1 MRITGSAISLTVDD
15 VPASAKFLADQ
26 FGFSER
32 MAADG
37 FASLSHKGP
46 DRGLDIIFLRTGFE
60 VLPEDLRERR
70 AAGVIVAFV
79 VDDLEAEEA
88 RLRAA
93 GVPITVPI
101 REEPWGERLFMV
113 TDPNGVIYEL
123 VSWVRPSVIPPR

>member
-15 VPASAKFLADQ
+15 VPASAKFLADH

-37 FASLSHKGP
+37 FASLHNDSQSQGP
-46 DRGLDIIFLRTGFE
+46 DIIFLRTGIE
-60 VLPEDLRERR
+60 VLPDELRERR

-88 RLRAA
+88 RLRTA
-93 GVPITVPI
+93 GVPITMPI

-113 TDPNGVIYEL
+113 TDPNGVVYEL
-123 VSWVRPSVIPPR
+123 VSWVQPGVTPPR